1 MSSTRRQAAEART
14 GFDNDGFA
22 DLAIS
27 APFESIGSIVTAGV
41 LSVIHGSARCVDEEA
56 AGAFSW
62 IERHGGGAP
71 VRIRLGHP
79 CENTTLRPGTCF
91 RDQRDGQLGLASSLG
106 PGG

>member
-41 LSVIHGSARCVDEEA
+41 LSVIHGSAALTRRRLEPS
-56 AGAFSW
+56 AGSKGMAVARQFGSVSG
-62 IERHGGGAP
+62 IPAR
-71 VRIRLGHP
+71 
-79 CENTTLRPGTCF
+79 TLRSG
-91 RDQRDGQLGLASSLG
+91 LGRASVIRGMDSSDS
-106 PGG
+106 PVV